1 MDLDLD
7 VDSISEKFEGSVSSF
22 TENFKGKMANQ
33 ERKMAIYCE
42 VCAEQFSAEKYIPR
56 ILQCGHTYCEC
67 CLDKLIQRKGIG
79 TAQGSLKMNAYAM
92 RKYKFTIHCPKCKS
106 ITKFTD
112 WRSNT
117 STTTLPKNFSY
128 LDLIENVLENSRIAD
143 EQKACH
149 CNEHPNYDLE
159 MFCHDEEEAV
169 CLKCTIYGQ
178 HKTHEVSKLSDFSD
192 QQKTTI
198 ERNRS
203 CLNDMIKDCKD
214 LKAQLDER
222 KLQIEKK
229 FGEIQQDIIA
239 RFTLVQEKIK
249 VSLDAK
255 LEMVLGELNQMYAVQ
270 IATIETNDEK
280 ALYVDELE
288 ELRDDSE
295 NFLLEASQCDIA
307 KEKDLISNM
316 QVCLDEVKNHELT
329 TTHMYE
335 VRMDDTDQMLQV
347 MEDLVGGWTC
357 KVYETKAPSTESVE
371 TLVENYSN
379 KYFNKSLQVLFD
391 EEQPSDELCPNP
403 FDGIGCEW
411 YNGT

>member
-1 MDLDLD
+1 M
-7 VDSISEKFEGSVSSF
+7 DSISKEFEGSVSPF
-22 TENFKGKMANQ
+22 TKKFKGKMANE

-67 CLDKLIQRKGIG
+67 CLDKLIQKSKLFGGIG
-79 TAQGSLKMNAYAM
+79 
-92 RKYKFTIHCPKCKS
+92 YKFKIRCPKCKS
-106 ITKFTD
+106 FTRLND
-112 WRSNT
+112 SCKCIKSCKCNT
-117 STTTLPKNFSY
+117 IPAMLPKNFSY

-143 EQKACH
+143 QQKACR

-203 CLNDMIKDCKD
+203 CLNDMIEDCKD

-288 ELRDDSE
+288 ELRDQSE
-295 NFLLEASQCDIA
+295 NFLSEASQCDIA

-357 KVYETKAPSTESVE
+357 KVYETKAASTESVE

-403 FDGIGCEW
+403 FDGIGCKW